1 MRRRRL
7 SSSLLATAL
16 AVMATVAA
24 CGDPVL
30 DQQIA
35 ACGPEKAGVPQG
47 EFHRAG
53 QPCAAC
59 HQDGGPASGKPFAVA
74 GTVFG
79 QPGSN
84 VGIGG
89 VTVAMT
95 DAVGSVYTVK
105 TNCVGNFFVPRTA
118 WDPSFPILARV
129 WKETIPATQTMR
141 GAIFRERSCN
151 KCHANPANLTP
162 QQLARTTDP
171 RLYLAG
177 VIYLVQ
183 ASQPP
188 PAPDG
193 NCPVDPVLK
202 PSGGM
207 Q

>member
-1 MRRRRL
+1 MRRRPI
-7 SSSLLATAL
+7 SSSLLATGLAAL
-16 AVMATVAA
+16 GTVAA

-35 ACGPEKAGVPQG
+35 SFGPEKPDVPQG

-53 QPCAAC
+53 QACVAC
-59 HQDGGPASGKPFAVA
+59 HQDGGPAGSKPFSVA
-74 GTVFG
+74 GTVFA

-105 TNCVGNFFVPRTA
+105 TNCVGNFFVPRSA

-151 KCHANPANLTP
+151 KCHANPPNVTP

-171 RLYLAG
+171 RLTLAG

-183 ASQPP
+183 SSQPA
-188 PAPDG
+188 PAPDA
-193 NCPVDPVLK
+193 NCPVDPALK
-202 PSGGM
+202 TGTMP
-207 Q
+207 